1 MTKQEE
7 FLWMVQTI
15 ILARPPVMGLWGL
28 TGDAIAA
35 SHRIP
40 SDMSCRNAAHQFCQ
54 FFLIDSERDGPALDS
69 CPAWLTNLTEPPRS
83 VYEDRGLLT
92 L

>member
-15 ILARPPVMGLWGL
+15 VLATPPATGLRGL

-40 SDMSCRNAAHQFCQ
+40 SHMSGRNAAHQFCQ
-54 FFLIDSERDGPALDS
+54 FFLIASDRDDPALES

-83 VYEDRGLLT
+83 VYEDRGLLA